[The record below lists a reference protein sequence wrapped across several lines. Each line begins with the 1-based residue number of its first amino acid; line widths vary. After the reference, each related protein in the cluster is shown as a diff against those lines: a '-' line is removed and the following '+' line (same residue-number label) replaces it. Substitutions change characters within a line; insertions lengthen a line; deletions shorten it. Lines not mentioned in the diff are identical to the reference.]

1 MSDNLWPISLPSGIT
16 PQYFGSGGSHVGII
30 SSIGQL
36 FMWGYNI
43 NGQLVRKDI
52 LFKCYC
58 FITIGT

>member
-1 MSDNLWPISLPSGIT
+1 MGENLASLVFPSGIT
-16 PQYFGSGGSHVGII
+16 PQYLGSGGSHVGII

-52 LFKCYC
+52 HVYC